1 MIDRR
6 RVLKVMGA
14 AGASAALGGAG
25 RLPGIGEARASG
37 PAQDQDPDRFEIKVS
52 DAEIED
58 LRRRLSAVRWP
69 PDTPG
74 QPWDY
79 GTDRAYLEELVAYWR
94 DEYDWRR
101 HEAGLNRFNRFTTTV
116 AGRVIHFVHEKG
128 RGPAPLP
135 LLVTHGWPGTS
146 WEMLPIVP
154 GLSNPTA
161 HGGDAADAFDVV
173 APDIPGFGFSGEQAE
188 GTDMARTAELWV
200 ALMDRLGYQ
209 RFGAYGSDIGAGV
222 TRHLSAR
229 VPDRLIG
236 VYTAGSPGRLQREPE
251 TAAERDYLAQAE
263 AWRTRETGYQSIQGT
278 KPQILAYGLTDSPVG
293 LAAWLTEKLRAWS
306 DSNGDVE
313 SRFTKDQMLTLIS
326 IYWFTKTIGTSV
338 RHYRS
343 IRLSSGG
350 FGAVP
355 AQVPQGY
362 AEFVQDPW
370 RGNMPRS
377 YAAEPAE
384 NVTRWSVFDSGG
396 HFPAIEEPDLIVQ
409 ELREFF
415 RPLR

>member
-6 RVLKVMGA
+6 HVLKVMGA

-37 PAQDQDPDRFEIKVS
+37 LAQDQNPDRFEIKVS

-74 QPWDY
+74 QAWEY

-101 HEAGLNRFNRFTTTV
+101 HEADLNRFDHFTATV
-116 AGRVIHFVHEKG
+116 EGQLIHFVHQKG

-146 WEMLPIVP
+146 WEMLPVVP
-154 GLSNPTA
+154 GLSDPTA
-161 HGGDAADAFDVV
+161 HGGNAADAFDVV
-173 APDIPGFGFSGEQAE
+173 SPDIPGFGFSGEQAG

-200 ALMDRLGYQ
+200 GFMDRLGYQ

-229 VPDRLIG
+229 VPDRLVG

-263 AWRTRETGYQSIQGT
+263 AWRTEEIGYQGIQGT
-278 KPQILAYGLTDSPVG
+278 KPQTLAYGLTDSPVG
-293 LAAWLTEKLRAWS
+293 LAAWLTEKLRVWS

-313 SRFTKDQMLTLIS
+313 SRFTKDQILTLVS

-338 RHYRS
+338 RYYRS
-343 IRLSSGG
+343 IRLGSGG
-350 FGAVP
+350 RGTVP

-377 YAAEPAE
+377 YAAEPPE

-396 HFPAIEEPDLIVQ
+396 HFPATEEPDLMVR